1 LASGVCRWE
10 TLQIGQRPGA
20 GFLLWYRFL
29 HESVRIMI
37 GEASPFLSPWSNF
50 YVIVGS
56 SAGALTGLQFV
67 VMALVADAGALG
79 GSLEVR
85 AFGTPTIVH
94 FCFALVISGIV
105 NAPWHELSSAALALG
120 LCGAAGVVY
129 ASNNIRHA
137 RHAVYSPDAADWFWY
152 AALPL
157 SAYTTL
163 LVTATVLDLHPA
175 RALFVVAGVSLVLL
189 FISIHN
195 AWDTVTYVT
204 LQHRKRN
211 DAQEDLGPNR
221 QET

>member
-1 LASGVCRWE
+1 LARGVWQWG

-20 GFLLWYRFL
+20 GSPLWYRFL

-50 YVIVGS
+50 YVIGGS

-157 SAYTTL
+157 SAYATL
-163 LVTATVLDLHPA
+163 LVTATVLDWHPA

-211 DAQEDLGPNR
+211 DAQEEQGPSR